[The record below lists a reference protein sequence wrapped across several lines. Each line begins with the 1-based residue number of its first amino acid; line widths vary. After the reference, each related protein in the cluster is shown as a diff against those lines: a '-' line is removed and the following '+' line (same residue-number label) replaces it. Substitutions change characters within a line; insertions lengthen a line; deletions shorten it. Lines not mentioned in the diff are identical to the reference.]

1 MTEQPRIPNLDTRKQ
16 EIEQIRAANR
26 QLEEA
31 SLALEELLAMIEA
44 DLREQRRMRLQ
55 AKSQV
60 KSQSIIKGSL

>member
-1 MTEQPRIPNLDTRKQ
+1 MTEQLRIPDAETRKR
-16 EIEQIRAANR
+16 EIKQIRAANR

-44 DLREQRRMRLQ
+44 DLHEQRRKRLQ

-60 KSQSIIKGSL
+60 KS

>member
-1 MTEQPRIPNLDTRKQ
+1 MTEQLRIPDAETRKR

-44 DLREQRRMRLQ
+44 DLRKQRRKRIQ

-60 KSQSIIKGSL
+60 KLHK

>member
-44 DLREQRRMRLQ
+44 DLREQRRKRLQ

>member
-1 MTEQPRIPNLDTRKQ
+1 MTEQLRIPDAETRKR

-44 DLREQRRMRLQ
+44 DLRKQRRKRIQ

-60 KSQSIIKGSL
+60 KSHK